1 MKHTSNTL
9 KILGLALVIGLGV
22 SAVSAFTNPGSTSP
36 GANVPAPINTGI
48 NNQTKDGGI
57 LSEKYFL
64 SDLSFFTKTLLPG
77 IDSWMNIGGALNVA
91 PGGINNGGSTIPLTI
106 DLTDRAIVTKDG
118 TQGQNAINFITG
130 ESSCP
135 TVTTFINDH
144 APAFEFISASNN
156 TGHAD
161 LIAGQL
167 QLVGGSPQDNSVLA
181 AVDTNGNAVWAK
193 LVVQNGVL
201 KVINNQTG
209 SPVVTDALCGPAPTT
224 YSWSSGTW
232 GQCVSYGGI
241 PTFSADWE
249 PVSNNYTVA
258 SAAVYGS
265 NLSSLGKYCPAPAT
279 FTYITGIQLRTVICV
294 DSNGTPAPNESY
306 CTTPKPDIIQNCSE
320 TKNIEYRV
328 TSTTQSLNSGRIY
341 SQSTPLNNNCIYRK
355 PMDTTPFLP
364 PSDVFLDLFASDCKV
379 LPISNRSTN
388 ISGYYTA
395 GTTLSQNFAMA
406 GNGIYPGD
414 IPNSHCGYVTTPD
427 ADYMGPP
434 SGFHPGAID
443 YGTLHRS
450 IFEYRLKP

>member
-201 KVINNQTG
+201 KIINNQTG
-209 SPVVTDALCGPAPTT
+209 SPVVTDASCGVPET
-224 YSWSSGTW
+224 YTWNTGTW
-232 GQCVSYGGI
+232 GQCVPYISG
-241 PTFSADWE
+241 DWIDFY
-249 PVSNNYTVA
+249 P
-258 SAAVYGS
+258 
-265 NLSSLGKYCPAPAT
+265 SSAPAW
-279 FTYITGIQLRTVICV
+279 GTVGQSCTSWINANSSFYNGGSQMRDVSCR
-294 DSNGTPAPNESY
+294 DSNGNVVPDNLCTSPRPDMIQPCTIPLQVRVKVTVQSPLGPTINYTDPGY
-306 CTTPKPDIIQNCSE
+306 CLYDKLQNPTSTDPLSNLFPLDCQV
-320 TKNIEYRV
+320 R
-328 TSTTQSLNSGRIY
+328 STTQSV
-341 SQSTPLNNNCIYRK
+341 P
-355 PMDTTPFLP
+355 
-364 PSDVFLDLFASDCKV
+364 
-379 LPISNRSTN
+379 
-388 ISGYYTA
+388 SGYNPA
-395 GTTLSQNFAMA
+395 SSCSMLNFSGGPGYGFNA
-406 GNGIYPGD
+406 GNPG
-414 IPNSHCGYVTTPD
+414 GWA
-427 ADYMGPP
+427 ADG
-434 SGFHPGAID
+434 SATWQLQI
-443 YGTLHRS
+443 
-450 IFEYRLKP
+450 KPQ